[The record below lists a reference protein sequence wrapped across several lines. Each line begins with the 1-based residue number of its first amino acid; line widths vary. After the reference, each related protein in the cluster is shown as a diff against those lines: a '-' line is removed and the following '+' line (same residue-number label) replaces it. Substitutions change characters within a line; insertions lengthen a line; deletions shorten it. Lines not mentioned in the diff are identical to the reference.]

1 MLKEAGDV
9 MLRCPSCGHACKD
22 LNKHYGLKPACF
34 KIESEKPPAPRARA
48 STAGDEAESHF
59 KLKFARRINIDY
71 ANLRYKRFMDTSS
84 CDAFHAAA
92 LAWIDMM
99 FDSVIEA
106 ALSATS
112 IPEASRIMRRV
123 FNEARE
129 VLVTYQS
136 QERRDAYLIKT
147 LKLPYIK
154 PVPYT
159 DDLEEFKKYAA
170 KFSVREVL
178 GRLLQHDRKA
188 RKLIVTKS
196 VEWMKGDKHNVK
208 SDVLTDITDGWR
220 CRSHPHL
227 MRKATAIELEE
238 KVIRVGIGIHND
250 DVTFA
255 NPIGTKRGEHKD
267 SITDASIINLPL
279 NMRHSFEYILLLS
292 VVNSKVLKERGGLEW
307 SLCGIDEMGKETVN
321 DSLAAELR
329 ACSFDM
335 KLPNDEDPTG
345 EDIPCRVE
353 VYFIIME
360 ADWLAAA
367 AMGYGAQVTVIAA
380 RAYTQPPPETQPENP
395 AAQHSADLCV
405 DTGTHPSRRQLPI
418 RAKNA
423 CGCPRPL
430 ASGAGKLSNSPTCA
444 RTPTSL
450 QLPLVSQLRSCP
462 SQRSL
467 KHSLLRA

>member
-1 MLKEAGDV
+1 MLHEAGGAL
-9 MLRCPSCGHACKD
+9 LRCPSCGHACKD

-178 GRLLQHDRKA
+178 GRLLQHDPKA

-227 MRKATAIELEE
+227 MRKATAIEIEE

-307 SLCGIDEMGKETVN
+307 SLCGIDEMGKETVK

-335 KLPNDEDPTG
+335 KLPNDEDPMG
-345 EDIPCRVE
+345 GDIPCRVE

-367 AMGYGAQVTVIAA
+367 AMGYGAPVTDCRTRTHATPA
-380 RAYTQPPPETQPENP
+380 RNSPIP
-395 AAQHSADLCV
+395 
-405 DTGTHPSRRQLPI
+405 THPSPSFPPPNT
-418 RAKNA
+418 A
-423 CGCPRPL
+423 
-430 ASGAGKLSNSPTCA
+430 PTCA
-444 RTPTSL
+444 WIQVHTRVDVSYPSVPRMHVGVQGRSQAGQGSCRTA
-450 QLPLVSQLRSCP
+450 PLAHARRPRCNCRSSRGCEAVQVSAR
-462 SQRSL
+462 
-467 KHSLLRA
+467 